1 MTFPETNQL
10 SADDTTR
17 PAGVAPPGWLSCLSL
32 SHLRKRA
39 ARRLPPRRYM
49 LLGLCSASVIAAAQV
64 GGMAAPGDKDDFT
77 EAEEGIPVTDKLTQ
91 EKCGACHAPDAKGNL
106 SRISWIR
113 TTPEGWDQAIKR
125 MVRLN
130 GLSITPAESRSVI
143 KYLATWH
150 GLAPEE
156 AKPVMYLTEHRII
169 DETNIPNE
177 AVRGSCAAC
186 HSFAQPLSWR
196 RSKTEWKLLQNLH
209 VAMYSQAEAQFR
221 HDAPPEPG
229 AAPLA
234 PGTKPPKQGDI
245 GLDYI
250 TRTAPLNTP
259 EWTAWKPR
267 IRDPKLAGKWMIS
280 AAVPGQGR
288 FVGEMTIQPSGAPDE
303 FDTTTTMHSLTSG
316 STLTRK
322 GHAIVYAGYS
332 WRGRSA
338 GATKPDAPDDVQ
350 SATRETMWFSPDQK
364 TATGRWFWGEYQE
377 FGYDVKLTR
386 ASAAPTV
393 VSVTPNALK
402 AGTRGAAVH
411 IYGDNLPSGLATG
424 DVDLGAGITVHKIA
438 SVNTGELI
446 ATVDVAPD
454 ATEGL
459 RDISVQG
466 ASLEKALPIYRKVD
480 YLKVTPET
488 TLARLGGIK
497 FPKGY
502 QQFDAI
508 GYSNGPDG
516 KPNTPDDVSVGPIDA
531 NWSVQ
536 EFSTVFYDDDKS
548 FVGTLSPAALFTPNV
563 EGPNPQRRFG
573 RNNYGEVWVVAT
585 AKTEKDPFGKPL
597 TARSYLVVTVPMY
610 KRIDQPEVSQ

>member
-1 MTFPETNQL
+1 MMFRETNQSPDAPEGEAGDGAFL
-10 SADDTTR
+10 RRSAR
-17 PAGVAPPGWLSCLSL
+17 HAL
-32 SHLRKRA
+32 SHVRKLA
-39 ARRLPPRRYM
+39 SCRLPQRRTM
-49 LLGLCSASVIAAAQV
+49 LLGLCSASVIAAAQA

-77 EAEEGIPVTDKLTQ
+77 ETEEGIPVTDRLTQ
-91 EKCGACHAPDAKGNL
+91 EKCGGCHAPDAKGNL

-113 TTPEGWDQAIKR
+113 TTPEGWSQAIKR

-130 GLSITPAESRSVI
+130 GLAITPQESRSIV

-156 AKPVMYLTEHRII
+156 AKPVMYLTEHRIV

-196 RSKTEWKLLQNLH
+196 RSKVEWKLLQNLH

-221 HDAPPEPG
+221 RDAPAEPG
-229 AAPLA
+229 APPLA
-234 PGTKPPKQGDI
+234 PGAKPPKQGDI

-250 TRTAPLNTP
+250 SKTAPLNTP
-259 EWTAWKPR
+259 DWTAWKPR
-267 IRDPKLAGKWMIS
+267 IRDPKLAGKWLIS
-280 AAVPGQGR
+280 AAIPGQGR
-288 FVGEMTIQPSGAPDE
+288 FVGEMTISPAGAPDE
-303 FDTTTTMHSLTSG
+303 FTTATTIRSLTSG
-316 STLTRK
+316 ASFTRK
-322 GHAIVYAGYS
+322 GTAIVYAGYN
-332 WRGRSA
+332 WRGRSSGPA
-338 GATKPDAPDDVQ
+338 KAAAPDDLQ

-364 TATGRWFWGEYQE
+364 TAVGRWFWGEYQE

-386 ASAAPTV
+386 ASAAPTII
-393 VSVTPNALK
+393 SVTPNALK
-402 AGTRGAAVH
+402 AGAKGAAVH
-411 IYGDNLPSGLATG
+411 IHGDNLPSGLTTG
-424 DVDLGAGITVHKIA
+424 DVDLGAGVTVRRVA
-438 SVNTGELI
+438 SVSPGELV

-459 RDISVQG
+459 RDVAVQG
-466 ASLEKALPIYRKVD
+466 ASLEKALPVYRKID

-502 QQFDAI
+502 QQFEAI
-508 GYSNGPDG
+508 GYSNGADG
-516 KPNTPDDVSVGPIDA
+516 KPNTTDDVAVGPIDA
-531 NWSVQ
+531 DWAVQ

-548 FVGTLSPAALFTPNV
+548 YVGTLSSAALFTPNV
-563 EGPNPQRRFG
+563 EGPNPERRFG

-585 AKTEKDPFGKPL
+585 AKAEKDPFGKPL
-597 TARSYLVVTVPMY
+597 TGRGFLVVTVPMY